1 MVKTLGVDRGG
12 DTVGT
17 IARIVSGT
25 GKEAVSVEDG
35 EQDTRIEESEA
46 DGTEK
51 GSKVANQGSKAG
63 RDEEGEDT
71 ESVLDKDGNIDS

>member
-1 MVKTLGVDRGG
+1 MVETLGVDRGG

-35 EQDTRIEESEA
+35 EQDTGIEESEA

-51 GSKVANQGSKAG
+51 GSKVAN
-63 RDEEGEDT
+63 
-71 ESVLDKDGNIDS
+71 

>member
-1 MVKTLGVDRGG
+1 M
-12 DTVGT
+12 GT

-35 EQDTRIEESEA
+35 EQDTGIEESEA

-51 GSKVANQGSKAG
+51 GSKVANQGSEAG